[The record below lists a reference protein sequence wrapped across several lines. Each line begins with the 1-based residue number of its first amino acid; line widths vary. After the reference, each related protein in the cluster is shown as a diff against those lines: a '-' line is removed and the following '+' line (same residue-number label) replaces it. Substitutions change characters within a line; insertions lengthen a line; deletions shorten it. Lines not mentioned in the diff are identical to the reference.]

1 MEKTWSGG
9 SIQNVICRDFWKFE
23 TKVVHCP
30 EGPVH
35 CGTLLRDGRGKLP
48 GRPGGRERQ
57 CTDPWDPWGTSSFT
71 SVDQGGPAAAT
82 GAQGGRSEKLIQNLV
97 LEEKMKLPQ
106 MVSMLFRVTQGI
118 RTGSESIAR
127 GTHAPLVGSADIFT
141 YCTAQEQQLRHDPL

>member
-1 MEKTWSGG
+1 MWSGK

-30 EGPVH
+30 EGSVQ

-106 MVSMLFRVTQGI
+106 MVSMLFRSLRASG
-118 RTGSESIAR
+118 

-141 YCTAQEQQLRHDPL
+141 YRTAQEQQLRHDLL